1 MASTHVLRIRR
12 TDGSPDHL
20 LVNVTQKSNI
30 RPLDLKLVAT
40 DHEHLYHGSVKS
52 SNLVALQASK
62 YNGGED
68 EWEQVLTC
76 TLLQQ
81 RPEVNPDALQSLEVV
96 AAVNGETCT
105 LTLRNNIGGITTRL
119 GAIVLTQDDE
129 KEEVSAFEWVD
140 TAAAAS
146 DELRNELATLH
157 LSLGSQQTQVAKLT
171 TQLDALVKAKKEH
184 EEQLLRKCAVLL
196 DSKRAKI
203 REQQRELNAISK
215 AHGHKAG
222 ASSRGKRKANEP
234 SPDLDEDERAA
245 LGFNGADEDA
255 DDGESEAEEEDGQRT
270 PEQETEDDGSDEGF
284 AAPLKVEASQRNISS
299 SSTQGRQYSAR
310 ADDMNASKD
319 GGDMDV
325 DVSDLPPRRELPFA
339 RRRLQ
344 GNEEQKQEIEKKH
357 APAPAPEEDDSDDDE
372 L

>member
-1 MASTHVLRIRR
+1 MASTHVLRVRR

-20 LVNVTQKSNI
+20 LVNVTQKSKT

-52 SNLVALQASK
+52 NNLVALQASK
-62 YNGGED
+62 YKGGED
-68 EWEQVLTC
+68 EWKQLLTC

-81 RPEVNPDALQSLEVV
+81 RPEVNLDALQSLEVV

-119 GAIVLTQDDE
+119 GAIDLTQDDE

-157 LSLGSQQTQVAKLT
+157 LSLGSQQAQVAKLT

-203 REQQRELNAISK
+203 REQQRELNAMSK

-234 SPDLDEDERAA
+234 SSDLDEDEKAA

-255 DDGESEAEEEDGQRT
+255 EDGESEAEEDDGQRT
-270 PEQETEDDGSDEGF
+270 PEQETEDDGSDDGF
-284 AAPLKVEASQRNISS
+284 AAPPKASQGNISS
-299 SSTQGRQYSAR
+299 SSTQGRQHDAR
-310 ADDMNASKD
+310 ADHGNASKD
-319 GGDMDV
+319 GGDMEV
-325 DVSDLPPRRELPFA
+325 DVEDLPPRRELPFA

-344 GNEEQKQEIEKKH
+344 GNEEQKQETEKKH
-357 APAPAPEEDDSDDDE
+357 APAPMPEEDDSDDDE